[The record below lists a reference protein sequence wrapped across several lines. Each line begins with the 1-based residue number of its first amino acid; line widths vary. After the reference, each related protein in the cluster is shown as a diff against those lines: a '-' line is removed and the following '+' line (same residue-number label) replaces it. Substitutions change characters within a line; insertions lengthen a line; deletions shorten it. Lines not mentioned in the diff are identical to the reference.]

1 MLHERGYW
9 STTTVTVSDTISKH
23 FLIFACKHKRCSNQ
37 LRVNNKKKTK
47 MYLIIEWILFC
58 LHSDCACS
66 GAFILRFTKNFNTV
80 SRIFKC
86 ICVYLLAVIFVLFI
100 MEIKLNKQCIKS
112 VEIDCAALMLLVE
125 ISILGKVVNE
135 NWWSVCTMH
144 SAMQWVLNFL
154 THAIHMMS

>member
-1 MLHERGYW
+1 MNVAIGPPPPPWRCQTPYL
-9 STTTVTVSDTISKH
+9 S
-23 FLIFACKHKRCSNQ
+23 IFFFSHANINAAPINW
-37 LRVNNKKKTK
+37 VNNKTKTK